1 MKHKSFQGSTCP
13 VARSMDS
20 IGEWW
25 SMLIIRDAML
35 GVRRFSDFQRSLGMA
50 RNILTIRLRRL
61 VALGILKTV
70 PASDGSAYREYVL
83 TDKGR
88 DLLPAMIAIRQWGE
102 KYLFSD
108 KEPRSIVFDKKHHQ
122 PLRRMEVQ
130 DVSGDKCTTTDLEL
144 LNLRPRPRPRRSP
157 PKSRAT

>member
-50 RNILTIRLRRL
+50 RNVLTTRLRRL

-83 TDKGR
+83 TEKGR

-102 KYLFSD
+102 KYLFAD
-108 KEPRSIVFDKKHHQ
+108 NEPRSIVLDKKHHQ

-130 DVSGDKCTTTDLEL
+130 DVNGDKCTTADLEL
-144 LNLRPRPRPRRSP
+144 LNLRPRQRPRRNP
-157 PKSRAT
+157 LKSRAT

>member
-50 RNILTIRLRRL
+50 RNVLTTRLRRL

-83 TDKGR
+83 TEKGR

-102 KYLFSD
+102 KYLFAD
-108 KEPRSIVFDKKHHQ
+108 NEPRSIVLDKKHHQ

-130 DVSGDKCTTTDLEL
+130 DVNGDKCTTTDLEL
-144 LNLRPRPRPRRSP
+144 LNLRPRQRSRPNP
-157 PKSRAT
+157 LKSRAI

>member
-50 RNILTIRLRRL
+50 RNVLTTRLRRL
-61 VALGILKTV
+61 VALGILKTI

-83 TDKGR
+83 TEKGR

-108 KEPRSIVFDKKHHQ
+108 NEPRSIVLDKKHHQ

-130 DVSGDKCTTTDLEL
+130 DVNGDKCTTTDLEL
-144 LNLRPRPRPRRSP
+144 LNLRPRHRPRRNP
-157 PKSRAT
+157 LKSRAT

>member
-35 GVRRFSDFQRSLGMA
+35 GVSRFSDFQRSLGMA
-50 RNILTIRLRRL
+50 RNVLTTRLRRL
-61 VALGILKTV
+61 VALGIFKTI

-83 TDKGR
+83 TEKGR

-108 KEPRSIVFDKKHHQ
+108 NEPRSIVLDKKHHQ

-130 DVSGDKCTTTDLEL
+130 DVNGDKCTTADLEL
-144 LNLRPRPRPRRSP
+144 LNLRPRQRPRRNP
-157 PKSRAT
+157 LKSRAI